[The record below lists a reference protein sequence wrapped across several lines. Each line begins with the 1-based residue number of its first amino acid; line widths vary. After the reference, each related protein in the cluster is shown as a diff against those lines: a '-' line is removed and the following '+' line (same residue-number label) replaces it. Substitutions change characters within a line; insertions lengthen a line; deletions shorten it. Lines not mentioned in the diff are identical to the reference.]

1 MKGRV
6 MRHIVS
12 LFAAVMAIVVSL
24 AGLAQAQS
32 GENYLINP
40 GDTLQIEVAEDS
52 NLNRS
57 VLVTPD
63 GRISFPFAGAV
74 PAAGRTVG
82 QVERALSTAMS
93 SDFAS
98 PPTVFVSVA
107 SIPEADELLP
117 TALEEPTIDI
127 YILGEVASP
136 GPKAAPPG
144 VTVLQALSLAGGVTR
159 FAATKR
165 LQLRRRDPGTGR
177 EYIYPI
183 NYKAITE
190 GARLEGNVMLGEG
203 DVILVPERRLFE

>member
-1 MKGRV
+1 

-12 LFAAVMAIVVSL
+12 LLAVILAAFVL
-24 AGLAQAQS
+24 GTGQGEAQS
-32 GENYLINP
+32 GGNYLINP
-40 GDTLQIEVAEDS
+40 GDRLQIEVIEDPD
-52 NLNRS
+52 LNRS

-63 GRISFPFAGAV
+63 GQISFPFAGAV

-82 QVERALSTAMS
+82 QVGRALSTAMS
-93 SDFAS
+93 NDFAA
-98 PPTVFVSVA
+98 PPTVYASVA
-107 SIPEADELLP
+107 GLAPEDEMI
-117 TALEEPTIDI
+117 ASEEPTVDI

-165 LQLRRRDPGTGR
+165 VQLRRRDPVTGR
-177 EYIYPI
+177 EYVYPI

-190 GARLEGNVMLGEG
+190 GARLEGNVTLGEG

>member
-12 LFAAVMAIVVSL
+12 LFAIVMASVISF
-24 AGLAQAQS
+24 AGIAQAQS
-32 GENYLINP
+32 GGNYLINP
-40 GDTLQIEVAEDS
+40 GDTLQIEVVEDS
-52 NLNRS
+52 DLNRS

-82 QVERALSTAMS
+82 QVERALSSAMS
-93 SDFAS
+93 SDFTS

-107 SIPEADELLP
+107 NIPEEDA
-117 TALEEPTIDI
+117 ALAAEEETIDI

-136 GPKAAPPG
+136 GPAAAPPG

-165 LQLRRRDPGTGR
+165 IQLRRRDPSTGR
-177 EYIYPI
+177 EYVYPI

>member
-6 MRHIVS
+6 MRHVVS
-12 LFAAVMAIVVSL
+12 LFAAVMAATVSL
-24 AGLAQAQS
+24 AGMAQAQS
-32 GENYLINP
+32 GGNYLINP
-40 GDTLQIEVAEDS
+40 GDTLQIEVVEDAE
-52 NLNRS
+52 LNRS

-107 SIPEADELLP
+107 SIPEEDIP
-117 TALEEPTIDI
+117 TDVEGPTIDI

-165 LQLRRRDPGTGR
+165 LQLRRRDPSTGR
-177 EYIYPI
+177 EYVYPI

>member
-12 LFAAVMAIVVSL
+12 LFAAVMAVVVSL
-24 AGLAQAQS
+24 VGMAQAQS
-32 GENYLINP
+32 GGNYLINP
-40 GDTLQIEVAEDS
+40 GDTLQIEVVEDAD
-52 NLNRS
+52 LNRS

-93 SDFAS
+93 GDFAS

-107 SIPEADELLP
+107 SIPEADILP
-117 TALEEPTIDI
+117 AEEGPTIDI
-127 YILGEVASP
+127 YILGEVAEP

-165 LQLRRRDPGTGR
+165 VQLRRRDPGTGR
-177 EYIYPI
+177 EYVYPI

>member
-6 MRHIVS
+6 MRQVVS
-12 LFAAVMAIVVSL
+12 LFAAVMAFVISL
-24 AGLAQAQS
+24 AGTAQAQS
-32 GENYLINP
+32 GGNYLINP
-40 GDTLQIEVAEDS
+40 GDTLQIEVVEDTA
-52 NLNRS
+52 LNRS

-82 QVERALSTAMS
+82 QVERALSTAMA

-107 SIPEADELLP
+107 SIPEDELDPL
-117 TALEEPTIDI
+117 TAEGPTIDI
-127 YILGEVASP
+127 YILGEVEAP

-144 VTVLQALSLAGGVTR
+144 VTVLQAMSLAGGVTR

-165 LQLRRRDPGTGR
+165 VQLRRRDPSTGR
-177 EYIYPI
+177 EYVYPI

-190 GARLEGNVMLGEG
+190 GARLEGNVVLGEG